1 MTIQTVEI
9 NENKYSV
16 AEQWRYE
23 NWWLTVI
30 PKTIEFLFFLFFF
43 GHQQASHHTHHKLY
57 LWTILLINFS
67 LVVSAVYYAK
77 HFKLSAAK
85 VMTQIIHS
93 FLLRST
99 GKLKSIIYS
108 RLREDGLWNTKPFRG
123 ILSLLEGCLPFWKGF
138 SSKQTSVTLP
148 ILHPIK
154 IYWTHVENTV
164 PPISGTTSLSQTN
177 KYSDHKDKKINKK
190 NPFPAFWV
198 HNQHLIR
205 CNDLQYD
212 KSGKIYCDRLNGA
225 QHKYNYSSHDL
236 LHLPPPE
243 EVHTKTTKDTQPAVI
258 CFFNLLLDISWCQ
271 KNKIKSSKATKCWGF
286 NGELR
291 WSLLQQ
297 SHVVVFDL
305 KQNLRVNVKAVTLNF
320 LFRDQCV

>member
-1 MTIQTVEI
+1 MWNMQ
-9 NENKYSV
+9 N
-16 AEQWRYE
+16 Q
-23 NWWLTVI
+23 L
-30 PKTIEFLFFLFFF
+30 LF
-43 GHQQASHHTHHKLY
+43 HQSLLLWHSAADWHTHTFLSHFPERSPFPEKESNFPSV
-57 LWTILLINFS
+57 LI
-67 LVVSAVYYAK
+67 AV
-77 HFKLSAAK
+77 FD
-85 VMTQIIHS
+85 
-93 FLLRST
+93 
-99 GKLKSIIYS
+99 S
-108 RLREDGLWNTKPFRG
+108 RQMRKQNAQDGLWNTKPFRG

-236 LHLPPPE
+236 LHLPPPK
-243 EVHTKTTKDTQPAVI
+243 EVHTKTTKDMQPAVI